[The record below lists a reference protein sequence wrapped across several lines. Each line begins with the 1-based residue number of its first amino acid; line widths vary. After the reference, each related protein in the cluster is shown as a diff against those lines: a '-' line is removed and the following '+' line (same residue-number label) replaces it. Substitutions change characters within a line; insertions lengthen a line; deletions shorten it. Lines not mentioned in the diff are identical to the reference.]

1 MVKKFPGTLILVV
14 GNSASGK
21 DSIISGVINK
31 YPSDLKQIYA
41 PKRFITRP
49 PSEFEKNISISTQDF
64 KEMDKKDK
72 FALKWHI
79 YELDYGISKE
89 IEYYLKNGHPVIIN
103 VSRTIVKQ
111 AREKYANI
119 KVIFIEVPFKITYQ
133 RIKDR
138 KRESEDLL
146 KQRIERARKNQ
157 KFPEA
162 DFNIDN
168 SGDLDDAINLFLNYL
183 LNVINKKE
191 KEKN

>member
-1 MVKKFPGTLILVV
+1 MVKKFPGILFLVV
-14 GNSASGK
+14 GNSGSGK
-21 DSIISGVINK
+21 DSIISGLVK
-31 YPSDLKQIYA
+31 KFPSNLKNIYV
-41 PKRFITRP
+41 PKRFITRS
-49 PSEFEKNISISTQDF
+49 PSKFEENISISTQEF
-64 KEMDKKDK
+64 IKMDKKEK
-72 FALKWHI
+72 FALKWHV

-89 IEYYLKNGHPVIIN
+89 IEDYLKNGHPVIIN

-111 AREKYANI
+111 AREIYANI

-157 KFPEA
+157 NFPEA
-162 DFNIDN
+162 DFIIDN
-168 SGDLDDAINLFLNYL
+168 SGDLDNAINLFLNYL